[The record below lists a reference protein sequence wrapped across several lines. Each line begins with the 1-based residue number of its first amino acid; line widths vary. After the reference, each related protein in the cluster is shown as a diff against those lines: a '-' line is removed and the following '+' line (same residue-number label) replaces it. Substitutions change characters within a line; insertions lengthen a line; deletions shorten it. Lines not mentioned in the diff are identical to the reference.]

1 VQGDRAPRRRR
12 RRGILSGSG
21 YRPTTVFVDR
31 DGTLIR
37 DTGYVSSPAEVELL
51 PGAAEAVRLLNAA
64 GVPVIVVTNQS
75 GIGRGYFDMSTYRA
89 VQERFLSLLAEAG
102 ARIDATYVCP
112 HSPEDGCPC
121 RKPGLGLYL
130 SAASELGVETAG
142 GLYVGDSPRDVLPA
156 RELGG
161 VGMLVV
167 GEGGRYDGEVS
178 SDVVLV
184 SDFLT
189 GVRGLLVA
197 PEGDS

>member
-1 VQGDRAPRRRR
+1 MQGDRGPDRRR
-12 RRGILSGSG
+12 RRGVVSHAG

-37 DTGYVSSPAEVELL
+37 DTGYISSPADVELL

-64 GVPVIVVTNQS
+64 DIPVVVVTNQS
-75 GIGRGYFDMSTYRA
+75 GIGRGYFDMSAFRA
-89 VQERFLSLLAEAG
+89 VQERFVSLLSEAG

-121 RKPGLGLYL
+121 RKPRLGLYL
-130 SAASELGVETAG
+130 SAAAELGVETAG
-142 GLYVGDSPRDVLPA
+142 GLYVGDSPRDALPA

-161 VGMLVV
+161 LGMLVA
-167 GEGGRYDGEVS
+167 GEGGEYDGEVS

-189 GVRGLLVA
+189 GVRGLFLG

>member
-1 VQGDRAPRRRR
+1 
-12 RRGILSGSG
+12 LSGSG

-189 GVRGLLVA
+189 GVRGLLLT
-197 PEGDS
+197 PQGDS